1 MKRIPVTVMLL
12 GMFAVAAMADIARP
26 DAKPKKQTSVDTTLR
41 IKLDQSAKEARLIVP
56 KSQLKALRAAIDE
69 ADGGPAELASV
80 GGVSR
85 VQTIA
90 GGLFLSLAF
99 VFGGVWLIRARA
111 TGGESGKVAVGV
123 ATVALLCSGATLVWA
138 NMGPPAEAR
147 SITGKM
153 FSQAVHIYKFGYG
166 KVKLE
171 TTDENSDQILLI
183 VPDPPDA
190 TPTPA
195 E

>member
-1 MKRIPVTVMLL
+1 MKRIAVTVMLL
-12 GMFAVAAMADIARP
+12 GVLAAAAMADIARP
-26 DAKPKKQTSVDTTLR
+26 DNKPKKQTPVDTTLR
-41 IKLDQSAKEARLIVP
+41 IKLDREATEARLIVP

-69 ADGGPAELASV
+69 ADGGPAEVASV
-80 GGVSR
+80 GVSR

-99 VFGGVWLIRARA
+99 VFGGVWLIRTRG
-111 TGGESGKVAVGV
+111 TSGESGKVAVGV
-123 ATVALLCSGATLVWA
+123 AAIALLCSGATLVWA

>member
-1 MKRIPVTVMLL
+1 MKRIAVTVMLL
-12 GMFAVAAMADIARP
+12 GVLAAAAMADIARP
-26 DAKPKKQTSVDTTLR
+26 VNKPKKQTSVDTTLR
-41 IKLDQSAKEARLIVP
+41 IKLDREAKEARLIVP

-69 ADGGPAELASV
+69 ADSGPAEVASV

-99 VFGGVWLIRARA
+99 VFGGVWLIRTRGA
-111 TGGESGKVAVGV
+111 GGESGKVAVGV
-123 ATVALLCSGATLVWA
+123 AAIALLCSGATLVWA